1 MIKFDEGLYFD
12 ENIKCTVYRTEL
24 DCSMCNTYGY
34 LMKDGKPVLLHI
46 HKATTHYIGINNKTY
61 ERILALVR
69 IGNDERL
76 KRLFNNIQGFNDCG
90 DITYQLTY
98 NDKDLLSC

>member
-1 MIKFDEGLYFD
+1 MIKLDERLYFD
-12 ENIKCTVYRTEL
+12 DDIKCTVYRTQKDMNQCEA
-24 DCSMCNTYGY
+24 YGY
-34 LMKDGKPVLLHI
+34 LMKTGKPVLVRLYRS
-46 HKATTHYIGINNKTY
+46 KTHVICINNKTY